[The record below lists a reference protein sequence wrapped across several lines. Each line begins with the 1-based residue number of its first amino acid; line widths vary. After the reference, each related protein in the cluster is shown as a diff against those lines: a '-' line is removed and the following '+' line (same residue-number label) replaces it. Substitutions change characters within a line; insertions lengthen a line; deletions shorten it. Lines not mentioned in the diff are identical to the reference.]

1 MYIFLFL
8 LWMIFNAKITLEII
22 LFGLVIAAAVYAFMC
37 KFMDFSIQKDI
48 LMIRK
53 SGIFFLYV
61 VTLVWEILKANKA
74 TIRMILSNRYEI
86 EPVIVRFKTTLK
98 SKTARVLFANS
109 ITLTPGTITVE
120 FNDDEYV
127 VHCLDKDFSEGIS
140 EGRIVDLLHRLEA
153 L

>member
-22 LFGLVIAAAVYAFMC
+22 IFGLVIATAVYAFMC
-37 KFMDFSIQKDI
+37 KFMDFSIKKDI
-48 LMIRK
+48 LLMK
-53 SGIFFLYV
+53 KMGIFFLYV
-61 VTLVWEILKANKA
+61 VTLIWEILKANKA

-86 EPVIVRFKTTLK
+86 EPVIVRFHTTLK

-120 FNDDEYV
+120 LQEDEYV
-127 VHCLDKDFSEGIS
+127 VHCLDKDFSVGI
-140 EGRIVDLLHRLEA
+140 EDGRIVQLLHRLEE